1 MRSIGNSIAMVVNWL
16 FVYVVVLITP
26 SGKLLTQGFCYK
38 VAFTY

>member
-26 SGKLLTQGFCYK
+26 SGELCANKLSDV
-38 VAFTY
+38 VAIIG